1 MAYNTEKNILHHW
14 MSGKK
19 LYLQRFGEKKFLPKP
34 DHPFHPPTFLNS
46 QWSPP
51 KDKIEG
57 LWTGYH
63 CPGMYEFEYVV

>member
-1 MAYNTEKNILHHW
+1 

-19 LYLQRFGEKKFLPKP
+19 LYLQRIGEKKFLPKP

-57 LWTGYH
+57 L
-63 CPGMYEFEYVV
+63 

>member
-1 MAYNTEKNILHHW
+1 

-57 LWTGYH
+57 L
-63 CPGMYEFEYVV
+63 